1 MRSSPPDYSFTE
13 GREKG
18 RDLTRK
24 YLVTGGAGFIGSN
37 IAATLV
43 ELGDRVRIAD
53 DFSTGRRENMA
64 KFDRQIELFQGDLA
78 ELDFA
83 RRVVDGVDYV
93 IHQAAIPS
101 VPRSVADPVG
111 NNRAGV
117 VATLNLLLAARDA
130 GVRRMT
136 YASSSSIYGEARD
149 GAAKREDMLPEP
161 LSPYGVSKLA
171 AEQYCMSFNT
181 VYGFE
186 VVALRYFN
194 VFGPRQDPN
203 SEYAAVIPRFITAL
217 LRGEPPTIY
226 GDGEQTRDFTF
237 VGNIVSANLHALE
250 HPNAP
255 GQIFNIAMGAVNSLN
270 QIAETLQELTG
281 VDIAPQYTDSRPGDI
296 RHSFADVSKASQLLQ
311 FDPKISV
318 VDGLHATIDWY
329 RARNAAADAK

>member
-1 MRSSPPDYSFTE
+1 MER
-13 GREKG
+13 
-18 RDLTRK
+18 
-24 YLVTGGAGFIGSN
+24 
-37 IAATLV
+37 
-43 ELGDRVRIAD
+43 GDTVRIAD
-53 DFSTGRRENMA
+53 DLSTGRRENMA
-64 KFDRQIELFQGDLA
+64 EFETQIEFLQGDLA
-78 ELDFA
+78 DLDFA
-83 RRVVDGVDYV
+83 RSAVDGVNFV

-101 VPRSVADPVG
+101 VPRSVADPLG

-149 GAAKREDMLPEP
+149 GAAKREDMLPAP

-171 AEQYCMSFNT
+171 AEQYCISFHT

-194 VFGPRQDPN
+194 VFGSRQGPA

-217 LRGEPPTIY
+217 MRGEPPTIY

-237 VGNIVSANLHALE
+237 VGNIVKANLHALE

-255 GQIFNIAMGAVNSLN
+255 GKIFNIAMGAVNSLN
-270 QIAETLQELTG
+270 QIVKMLRELTG
-281 VDIAPQYTDSRPGDI
+281 VDVAPQYTEPRPGDI
-296 RHSFADVSKASQLLQ
+296 RHSLADVSKAAELLQ
-311 FDPKISV
+311 FEPQISV
-318 VDGLHATIDWY
+318 VEGLNVTIDWY
-329 RARNAAADAK
+329 RAQGGAAGTK

>member
-1 MRSSPPDYSFTE
+1 M
-13 GREKG
+13 
-18 RDLTRK
+18 TRK
-24 YLVTGGAGFIGSN
+24 YLVTGGAGFIGSS
-37 IAATLV
+37 IVAALV
-43 ELGDRVRIAD
+43 ERREQVRVAD
-53 DFSTGRRENMA
+53 DFSTGRRENMVE
-64 KFDRQIELFQGDLA
+64 FETQIELLQGDLA

-83 RRVVDGVDYV
+83 RCAVDGVDYV

-101 VPRSVADPVG
+101 VPRSVADPLG

-117 VATLNLLLAARDA
+117 IATLNLLLAARDA

-149 GAAKREDMLPEP
+149 GAAKREDMLPAP

-171 AEQYCMSFNT
+171 AEQYCMSFYT

-186 VVALRYFN
+186 AVALRYFN
-194 VFGPRQDPN
+194 VFGPRQDPK
-203 SEYAAVIPRFITAL
+203 SEYAAVIPRFVTAL

-255 GQIFNIAMGAVNSLN
+255 GQIFNIAMGEVNSLN
-270 QIAETLQELTG
+270 QLAEALRELTG
-281 VDIAPQYTDSRPGDI
+281 VDIAPQYTEPRAGDI
-296 RHSFADVSKASQLLQ
+296 RHSFADVSKAGEVLQ
-311 FDPKISV
+311 FEPQISV
-318 VDGLHATIDWY
+318 VEGLHATINWY
-329 RARNAAADAK
+329 RARSAAADAK

>member
-1 MRSSPPDYSFTE
+1 MR
-13 GREKG
+13 
-18 RDLTRK
+18 
-24 YLVTGGAGFIGSN
+24 V
-37 IAATLV
+37 
-43 ELGDRVRIAD
+43 AD

-64 KFDRQIELFQGDLA
+64 EFKTCIELLQGDLA

-83 RRVVDGVDYV
+83 RRAVDGVDYV

-101 VPRSVADPVG
+101 VPRSVADPLG

-117 VATLNLLLAARDA
+117 IATLNLLLAARDA

-149 GAAKREDMLPEP
+149 GAAKREDMLPTP

-171 AEQYCMSFNT
+171 AEQYCMSFHA

-194 VFGPRQDPN
+194 VFGPRQDPK
-203 SEYAAVIPRFITAL
+203 SEYAAVIPRFVTAL

-250 HPNAP
+250 HTNAP

-270 QIAETLQELTG
+270 QIVKMLRELTG
-281 VDIAPQYTDSRPGDI
+281 VDVAPQYTEPRPGDI
-296 RHSFADVSKASQLLQ
+296 RHSLADVSKAAELLQ
-311 FDPKISV
+311 FEPQISV
-318 VDGLHATIDWY
+318 VEGLNVTIDWY
-329 RARNAAADAK
+329 RAQGGAAGTK

>member
-1 MRSSPPDYSFTE
+1 M
-13 GREKG
+13 
-18 RDLTRK
+18 TR

-37 IAATLV
+37 IAEALV
-43 ELGDRVRIAD
+43 KRGDTVRIAD
-53 DFSTGRRENMA
+53 DLSTGRRENIA
-64 KFDRQIELFQGDLA
+64 GFETQIEFLQGDLA
-78 ELDFA
+78 DLDFA
-83 RRVVDGVDYV
+83 RSAVDGVNFV

-101 VPRSVADPVG
+101 VPRSVADPLG

-149 GAAKREDMLPEP
+149 GAAKREDMLPAP

-171 AEQYCMSFNT
+171 AEQYCMSFHT

-194 VFGPRQDPN
+194 VFGSRQDPV

-217 LRGEPPTIY
+217 MRGEPPTIH

-237 VGNIVSANLHALE
+237 VGNIVRANLHALE

-270 QIAETLQELTG
+270 QIAKTLQELTG
-281 VDIAPQYTDSRPGDI
+281 VDAVPQYTEPRPGDI
-296 RHSFADVSKASQLLQ
+296 RHSLADVSKAAELLQ
-311 FDPKISV
+311 FEPQISV
-318 VDGLHATIDWY
+318 VEGLNVTIDWY
-329 RARNAAADAK
+329 RAQSGATGTK